1 MFYKHQSPD
10 DRLSAWREV
19 RQKHHSNIQEV
30 LDEFASIKPIP
41 RYIDYYTPKSWP
53 NVFDIVREGYLCQS
67 GITLILTA
75 TLVRKQFITSDEL
88 KFLVISNH
96 TNGNDGLVLLYENQV
111 YNFLSDKAVSVDEMK
126 ENSTQFGSH
135 TVQVNQLFR

>member
-19 RQKHHSNIQEV
+19 RQKDHSNIQEV

-111 YNFLSDKAVSVDEMK
+111 YNFLSDKVVSVDEMK